1 MTDSDAE
8 LVSRV
13 VNFDDRAAFER
24 LVVRHQ
30 SGLRSFLRRLV
41 GNDFARADDLAQE
54 TFIKLFK
61 SIGSY
66 RGESKFTTWLYRVAY
81 TTFIDAQRRR
91 VVETPFDES
100 LHSPASGTALTPE
113 EKWDIDSALGQ
124 LTDQQRAVFELHY
137 KEGMTHGEVAD
148 VLDMPLGTVKSVL
161 LRGLDELK
169 ALLTKR
175 GRS

>member
-13 VNFDDRAAFER
+13 VDGDDRVAFER

-61 SIGSY
+61 SIGTY
-66 RGESKFTTWLYRVAY
+66 RGESRFSTWLYRMAY

-100 LHSPASGTALTPE
+100 LHSPESGAALAPE
-113 EKWDIDSALGQ
+113 EEWDIASALRQ
-124 LTDQQRAVFELHY
+124 LTDQQRAVFDLHY
-137 KEGMTHGEVAD
+137 RNGMTHREVAD

-161 LRGLDELK
+161 VRGLDELK
-169 ALLTKR
+169 ALFAKR
-175 GRS
+175 GRN